1 MLKKVKNFIK
11 LQNTRNLFLNTNN
24 NLKIP
29 IELKNV
35 FNNAKKLADLNE
47 SKIYFVYLPEYK
59 RYTSNYNNTNYL
71 EIKKNFN

>member
-47 SKIYFVYLPEYK
+47 IQNILCIFAG
-59 RYTSNYNNTNYL
+59 
-71 EIKKNFN
+71 I